1 MEPIFSKE
9 EFINMTSRNGKIGK
23 RIFDFIFSILGLII
37 VSPMFLIIAI
47 LIKIDSNGDV
57 FFKQLRVGQFS
68 KPFYIYKFRTMVN
81 DAERL
86 GKQITVGN
94 DSRIT
99 KVGAFLR
106 KYKLDELPQLINV
119 FKGEMSFVGPR
130 PEVPRYVKMYDK
142 EQRQVLLVKPGIT
155 DLASLEYKEENEILG
170 NVENPEKY
178 YIECIMPHKLN
189 LNMQYINKANL
200 ISDIK
205 IILKTII
212 KCII

>member
-1 MEPIFSKE
+1 
-9 EFINMTSRNGKIGK
+9 MTSRNGKIGK

>member
-1 MEPIFSKE
+1 MDPIFNRE
-9 EFINMTSRNGKIGK
+9 EFINMSNSNGRIGK
-23 RIFDFIFSILGLII
+23 RIFDFLFSILGLTI
-37 VSPMFLIIAI
+37 VSPILLLIAV
-47 LIKIDSNGDV
+47 LIKIDSKGDV
-57 FFKQLRVGQFS
+57 FFKQLRVGKFS
-68 KPFYIYKFRTMVN
+68 EPFYIYKFRTMVT
-81 DAERL
+81 DAEKL

-130 PEVPRYVKMYDK
+130 PEVPKYVKMYNV
-142 EQRQVLLVKPGIT
+142 EQRSVLLVKPGIT

-170 NVENPEKY
+170 NVEEPEKY

-205 IILKTII
+205 IILNTII